1 MKRIVLATN
10 NKHKI
15 NEIKGILSGL
25 AAEILTLEDF
35 PGAPKV
41 EETGKTLEE
50 NAILKA
56 EAIHGFTGLPSLA
69 DDSGLE
75 VDALRGAPGVLSS
88 RFAGEHC
95 SFEDN
100 NRKLLRM
107 MSDLPWEKRG
117 AKFVCVVALAKDS
130 NQTVTLRGEVNGLIT
145 LEEQGEK
152 GFGYDPVFYLP
163 NMNKTFAQISFEE
176 KNRISHRA
184 RAFGKAGELI
194 RKGFLVD

>member
-35 PGAPKV
+35 PGTPKV

-145 LEEQGEK
+145 LEERGEN

-163 NMNKTFAQISFEE
+163 NLNKTFAQLSFEE
-176 KNRISHRA
+176 KNKISHRA

-194 RKGFLVD
+194 RKGFLDD

>member
-145 LEEQGEK
+145 LEERGEK
-152 GFGYDPVFYLP
+152 GFGYDPVFYLQSL
-163 NMNKTFAQISFEE
+163 NKTFAQLSFEE

-184 RAFGKAGELI
+184 RAFGRAGELI
-194 RKGFLVD
+194 RKGFLDD